1 MDVVRRNIVNLGG
14 RIQVQSTL
22 GKGTRFT
29 LIIPLT
35 LAVLDGMV
43 VAIGQERYIIPL
55 TSIIESYGPIPA
67 ISAR

>member
-55 TSIIESYGPIPA
+55 TASSRAIGPIPA
-67 ISAR
+67 ISAP